1 MQASRLV
8 GFGLGA
14 GNSQNVFLMTSISSI
29 NYFNEVKE
37 ESQGQQLKET
47 TAEEKENEDEDP
59 AKTGNCSCVISYS

>member
-1 MQASRLV
+1 
-8 GFGLGA
+8 
-14 GNSQNVFLMTSISSI
+14 MTSISSI

-59 AKTGNCSCVISYS
+59 VKTGNCSCVISYS